1 MNGDSHWRTDRPS
14 TLQAHQIVCLEDAQT
29 RLYAEVIQVMPQR
42 QTCWVRPTLLV
53 IAAEVYTLDGC
64 PDIIWPSAGFRPA
77 LDTEVIPLLGITE
90 PSPQGCQY
98 LRQFLHRLT

>member
-1 MNGDSHWRTDRPS
+1 MDRDRSS
-14 TLQAHQIVCLEDAQT
+14 TLQAHQIVCLADPQA

-53 IAAEVYTLDGC
+53 VADQVYNLDHC
-64 PDIIWPSAGFRPA
+64 PDIIWPIAGFRPA
-77 LDTEVIPLLGITE
+77 LDTEVIPLLGNTAA
-90 PSPQGCQY
+90 SPLGCQY